1 MHPRHRKGQG
11 MVHRHAVVGLLAMMA
26 MLSPAFAQVTS
37 VIVPTLPSLGAED
50 KSGKDPDAIYCRPP
64 LDQTDSRLPGPKTCR
79 TNRTWDELH
88 AQGLDIGPD
97 GKSVVASEKYRN
109 VRGQ

>member
-1 MHPRHRKGQG
+1 MG
-11 MVHRHAVVGLLAMMA
+11 HRHAVTGLLAIT
-26 MLSPAFAQVTS
+26 MLSPATAQVTS
-37 VIVPTLPSLGAED
+37 IITPTLPSLGAVD
-50 KSGKDPDAIYCRPP
+50 KDAKDPDAIYCRPP
-64 LDQTDSRLPGPKTCR
+64 QDQTDSRLLGPKTCR
-79 TNRTWDELH
+79 TNRIWDELH